1 MIMGGIPYYLDMLEK
16 NLPFNKNIDNLFYRK
31 GAPLRTEYD
40 FLFRSLFKSSMIYHR
55 VIEAVAKKNKGLTL
69 KEIKESTNNFNS
81 GKLSEVINNLI
92 KCDFLRK
99 YYAYGKKE
107 RGAIYQLSDPFSL
120 YHLKFI
126 AHHSGQDEY
135 FWSNIKES
143 VKNSWAG
150 YAFEQVCL
158 NHIDQIRAK
167 LSIKGVLT
175 NACAWSSPKQVDN
188 DGTMWPGV
196 QIDLLLCRGD
206 HIIDM
211 CEMKYSQDSYTI
223 TGEYERTLRER
234 QSTFVHFTKT
244 KDAIHTILVTTY
256 GLKQNMYSSSIY
268 ATVTMDDLFT
278 Q

>member
-1 MIMGGIPYYLDMLEK
+1 MGGIPYYLDMLEK

-244 KDAIHTILVTTY
+244 KDAIHTILGTTY

-268 ATVTMDDLFT
+268 ATVIMDDLFT